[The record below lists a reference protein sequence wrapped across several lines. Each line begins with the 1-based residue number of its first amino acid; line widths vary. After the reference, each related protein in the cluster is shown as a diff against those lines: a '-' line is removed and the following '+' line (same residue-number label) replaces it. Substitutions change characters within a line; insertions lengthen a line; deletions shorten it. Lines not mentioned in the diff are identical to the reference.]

1 MKEHPVVVW
10 LCVCFVIFTCN
21 NVPSAA
27 LDEDTIRTWAEEF
40 GEELWNLG
48 KVVTK
53 STEIKKN
60 YKTHNTQVH
69 PKDGRVLLDAI
80 VKNVAMMLNHKM
92 DAVKCIMAAAEDAAE
107 EFVVPPGKPK
117 DVNFTYYSAKS
128 SATFIDGEFWNHTK
142 DEPNPIWYHSLYLTP
157 DPHFYGIP
165 VNTSHSV
172 IHVPTNVYDHS
183 VEALPSIMWS
193 EALDEVFV
201 QNYKSDP
208 ALSWQYFGTHA
219 GVMRGFPAISW
230 RQDPDLF
237 DCRSRNWY
245 IEATTCSKDMII
257 LMDIS
262 GSMKGLRHTIAKLTV
277 STLLS
282 TLSNNDFFNVF
293 FFNNETH
300 EVVPC
305 FKDMLVQATLEN
317 VNLFKEGITKRLP
330 LSTTNFTTVMVT
342 AFELLERYRVM
353 RGCNDS
359 EGVQCNQAIMLVT
372 DGLPGNL
379 TELFERYN
387 WKNNNTVIPVRV
399 FTFLVGREVT
409 KVREI
414 QWTACLNRGYY
425 VHIHYM
431 YEAKEQTLKYID
443 VIARP
448 LVLQGTVHP
457 ISWTHAYADT
467 TDPKVTDWLA
477 EVMDNPDK
485 MEQLLLHERN
495 KGLYFSQRKEDHL
508 YIKEFDVEEE
518 EEGKF
523 QAYRLMTSVSI
534 PAFDR
539 KTNRNNQTQLLD
551 GSYLPTRIA
560 SLLGVAGTDVALDD
574 IEKRAWPYKIGVNG
588 YPFIVSNNGYILI
601 HPDLRP
607 VYQGFLKDNY
617 NSVDFCEVELL
628 DDGRGPREFSP
639 EILQLREALVNHT
652 TGSTLGLKIRYH
664 YDDMKRVASEKHNYY
679 YAPLTG
685 TPFTMGIA
693 LPEGYGDFTIK
704 VVDTIKTF
712 QQKGINIADYFT
724 GNNWKI
730 HPELYCKYHHAA
742 HRTFLSLEEEL
753 LHFLEKMSSPDWKWS
768 EQYEPLQEEVDP
780 DTWTYLNSNDCKP
793 NELVLGSRGD
803 KDLMQLLVFDAQ
815 ITDPVF
821 RDERW
826 IFRNKE
832 EQELLEI
839 YNVTLRFVAT
849 QSGLTRWE
857 HVQENE
863 DSVIKGAEFGD
874 LHKHTIEEA
883 WYKSAVLQHEIEKD
897 SFVFSVPF
905 GAGLERDT
913 YKVVRQNIIDMI
925 LATEMTRHFE
935 HLAKFVNVFCKGGIQ
950 DEENAEVNL
959 EVHSRF
965 LRKVCLQQQV
975 EYRQVTHVQTLLR
988 DRDDILVTG
997 SHAIFPRDGGLEAP
1011 GSVVGLQFHHS
1022 NMRSRFLSITSKI
1035 HVRERCPTCTDTCAS
1050 EEWECYVID
1059 NNGYVVVSE
1068 NLNDTGRFFG
1078 EIEGAVMEA
1087 MKIEKI
1093 FRKIPI
1099 WDYQALRL
1107 DEPLYH
1113 LGWLVQWVIG
1123 EMIWLFYQT
1132 SLLAGGW
1139 SSASPFIPV
1148 EVIYE
1153 DYELG
1158 EEFEE
1163 DSSREER
1170 ERMEEKLNLVEVAQ
1184 QNYRKAEYLACS
1196 NPVTI
1201 SQNDTSS
1208 LSDSLAAIASIKY
1221 LANVYKK
1228 ATNESAKVLVFL
1240 KECGISRHDD

>member
-27 LDEDTIRTWAEEF
+27 LDEDT
-40 GEELWNLG
+40 
-48 KVVTK
+48 
-53 STEIKKN
+53 
-60 YKTHNTQVH
+60 
-69 PKDGRVLLDAI
+69 VLLDAI
-80 VKNVAMMLNHKM
+80 VKNVATMLNHKM

-107 EFVVPPGKPK
+107 EFEVPPGKPK

-142 DEPNPIWYHSLYLTP
+142 DEPNTKWYHSLYLSP

-201 QNYKSDP
+201 QNYNSDP
-208 ALSWQYFGTHA
+208 ALSWQYFGTHS

-317 VNLFKEGITKRLP
+317 VNLFKEGITKQLP

-467 TDPKVTDWLA
+467 TVSRPDKGFHTLTCPSLITSYFDRQVTYLTQTDKVPPSQLKTKLDPKWCLNVKAAVNKLLLFQDPKVTDWLA
-477 EVMDNPDK
+477 EVMDSPDK

-574 IEKRAWPYKIGVNG
+574 IEKRAWPYKVNFKSG
-588 YPFIVSNNGYILI
+588 A
-601 HPDLRP
+601 
-607 VYQGFLKDNY
+607 
-617 NSVDFCEVELL
+617 ELL
-628 DDGRGPREFSP
+628 
-639 EILQLREALVNHT
+639 LV
-652 TGSTLGLKIRYH
+652 S
-664 YDDMKRVASEKHNYY
+664 
-679 YAPLTG
+679 
-685 TPFTMGIA
+685 
-693 LPEGYGDFTIK
+693 
-704 VVDTIKTF
+704 
-712 QQKGINIADYFT
+712 
-724 GNNWKI
+724 
-730 HPELYCKYHHAA
+730 
-742 HRTFLSLEEEL
+742 
-753 LHFLEKMSSPDWKWS
+753 
-768 EQYEPLQEEVDP
+768 
-780 DTWTYLNSNDCKP
+780 
-793 NELVLGSRGD
+793 
-803 KDLMQLLVFDAQ
+803 
-815 ITDPVF
+815 
-821 RDERW
+821 
-826 IFRNKE
+826 
-832 EQELLEI
+832 
-839 YNVTLRFVAT
+839 
-849 QSGLTRWE
+849 
-857 HVQENE
+857 
-863 DSVIKGAEFGD
+863 
-874 LHKHTIEEA
+874 
-883 WYKSAVLQHEIEKD
+883 
-897 SFVFSVPF
+897 
-905 GAGLERDT
+905 
-913 YKVVRQNIIDMI
+913 
-925 LATEMTRHFE
+925 
-935 HLAKFVNVFCKGGIQ
+935 
-950 DEENAEVNL
+950 
-959 EVHSRF
+959 
-965 LRKVCLQQQV
+965 
-975 EYRQVTHVQTLLR
+975 
-988 DRDDILVTG
+988 
-997 SHAIFPRDGGLEAP
+997 
-1011 GSVVGLQFHHS
+1011 
-1022 NMRSRFLSITSKI
+1022 
-1035 HVRERCPTCTDTCAS
+1035 
-1050 EEWECYVID
+1050 
-1059 NNGYVVVSE
+1059 
-1068 NLNDTGRFFG
+1068 
-1078 EIEGAVMEA
+1078 
-1087 MKIEKI
+1087 
-1093 FRKIPI
+1093 
-1099 WDYQALRL
+1099 
-1107 DEPLYH
+1107 
-1113 LGWLVQWVIG
+1113 
-1123 EMIWLFYQT
+1123 
-1132 SLLAGGW
+1132 
-1139 SSASPFIPV
+1139 
-1148 EVIYE
+1148 
-1153 DYELG
+1153 
-1158 EEFEE
+1158 
-1163 DSSREER
+1163 
-1170 ERMEEKLNLVEVAQ
+1170 
-1184 QNYRKAEYLACS
+1184 YLAY
-1196 NPVTI
+1196 I
-1201 SQNDTSS
+1201 
-1208 LSDSLAAIASIKY
+1208 
-1221 LANVYKK
+1221 
-1228 ATNESAKVLVFL
+1228 
-1240 KECGISRHDD
+1240 RHDGNVE